1 MNFLKILKGLNT
13 QPKISYWKRRG
24 FKLHFQVSSV
34 NKRSQEVII
43 TQKILYLQKGKK
55 KEDQI
60 LQSPKK

>member
-13 QPKISYWKRRG
+13 QPKISCSKRRG

-34 NKRSQEVII
+34 SKRSQEVII